1 MEKKKTLPKFEPA
14 ICEHCKQTTEYALS
28 LDRGTAMIVLA
39 VYNRVRIKDKNN
51 VHLRDEM
58 EVGSKAYS
66 DYREMVTDGHI
77 TSRMIDNVLRAKY
90 HGLLA
95 QVDGGGRGEY
105 LITRKG
111 AAFLRDVP
119 LDRVAIIDKA
129 THTKK
134 CYWNPGEDMV
144 TFAELMKKE
153 TPFWKIEPFD
163 VEEATGTFREVDS
176 QSPTLF

>member
-1 MEKKKTLPKFEPA
+1 MAEKKSEPKFESE
-14 ICEHCKQTTEYALS
+14 ICECCKQTTDYALS

-39 VYNRVRIKDKNN
+39 VYNRVRMKNEN
-51 VHLRDEM
+51 RVHLRDEM
-58 EVGSKAYS
+58 EVGQKEYE
-66 DYREMVTDGHI
+66 DYRVMISEGHI

-119 LDRVAIIDKA
+119 LNRVAIIDKA

-134 CYWNPGEDMV
+134 YYWNEGNDMV
-144 TFAELMKKE
+144 TFSKLMAKE
-153 TPFWKIEPFD
+153 TIFWRIEPFD
-163 VEEATGTFREVDS
+163 VDEATGRFRDVNE